1 MVLAL
6 AWMLAASW
14 PTIAGSAAPTATTLA
29 VTSGGSAMTSVAA
42 GAVVT
47 LTATVAAG
55 ATPATTGQVKFC
67 DATAKYCEDIHIV
80 GTAQLTGAGTAVFK
94 FRPGAGSHSYKAVFA
109 GTNSYS
115 GSASAAAALTVTVSG
130 PARSF
135 TTMTATAGTGSN
147 NYNLSASVFG
157 NGNAAPTGTV
167 SFLDTANSDAL
178 LGTATLGAGTAGFS
192 IFNVS
197 SPTTGTA
204 PDSVAVGDFNGDGIP
219 DLAVANEDSSTVTIL
234 LGNGDGTFTPTA
246 TSPATGGGPVSVAV
260 GDFNG
265 DGIPDLAL
273 ANLFSNGVTVL
284 LAENQM
290 ASTAATPVSLS
301 PGDTHVV
308 VANYA
313 GDNNYSSSSS
323 SATTL
328 SEGSVSTTLSLSV
341 TASTAAQPVTLT
353 ATLAPYSA
361 QGYST
366 DGQTVTFSGGET
378 GVVLGTAT
386 LKGGVATLTLTSL
399 PGGSYTASASFGGYA
414 VFALSTA
421 STQFTLAT
429 VPTTVT
435 LNANLSASIVGQPVT
450 LTATLSPY
458 TINGH
463 SSNGDSITFQ
473 AQPPDRYKPPFVVGT
488 AMLSGGVATLNAPSI
503 SAGTYTLSA
512 VYGQDSYLAGS
523 SSNGLPWTVSQVQPT
538 LTLSAS
544 PLSSSYGQPVTLTA
558 TLSSTNTY
566 TAPAS
571 GTVTFAHNY
580 STGSQDLGTA
590 TVSSGV
596 ASVTVSSLLA
606 GVDDLL
612 AFYSGDSGNS
622 MPIRIRSRKSWQRPD
637 RHHRL

>member
-1 MVLAL
+1 
-6 AWMLAASW
+6 
-14 PTIAGSAAPTATTLA
+14 
-29 VTSGGSAMTSVAA
+29 
-42 GAVVT
+42 
-47 LTATVAAG
+47 
-55 ATPATTGQVKFC
+55 
-67 DATAKYCEDIHIV
+67 
-80 GTAQLTGAGTAVFK
+80 
-94 FRPGAGSHSYKAVFA
+94 
-109 GTNSYS
+109 
-115 GSASAAAALTVTVSG
+115 
-130 PARSF
+130 
-135 TTMTATAGTGSN
+135 
-147 NYNLSASVFG
+147 
-157 NGNAAPTGTV
+157 
-167 SFLDTANSDAL
+167 
-178 LGTATLGAGTAGFS
+178 
-192 IFNVS
+192 
-197 SPTTGTA
+197 
-204 PDSVAVGDFNGDGIP
+204 
-219 DLAVANEDSSTVTIL
+219 
-234 LGNGDGTFTPTA
+234 
-246 TSPATGGGPVSVAV
+246 
-260 GDFNG
+260 
-265 DGIPDLAL
+265 
-273 ANLFSNGVTVL
+273 VL